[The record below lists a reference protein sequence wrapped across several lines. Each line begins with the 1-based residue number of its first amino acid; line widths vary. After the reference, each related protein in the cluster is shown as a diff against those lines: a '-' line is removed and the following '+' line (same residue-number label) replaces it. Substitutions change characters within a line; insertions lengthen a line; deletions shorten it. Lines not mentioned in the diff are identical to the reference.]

1 MENKRKNQDDT
12 PLGVIIMALMPFA
25 WAFWYLIERGL

>member
-1 MENKRKNQDDT
+1 MKNKKQEDDT
-12 PLGVIIMALMPFA
+12 PLGIIIMALMPFC